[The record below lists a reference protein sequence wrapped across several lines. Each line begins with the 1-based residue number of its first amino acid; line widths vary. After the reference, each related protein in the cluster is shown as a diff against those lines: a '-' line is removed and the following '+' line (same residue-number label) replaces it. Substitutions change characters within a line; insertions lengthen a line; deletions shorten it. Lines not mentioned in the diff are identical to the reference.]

1 MTDKKKADQQASPK
15 KTHLH
20 DNSASAGQCRMLEGF
35 ELFGQ
40 VTTVFAREE
49 LGVMHPASRVRELRE
64 RGYEIDMRR
73 VSVIGHDEREHLNV
87 ASYSLI
93 RGPI

>member
-1 MTDKKKADQQASPK
+1 MTDQKKASPK
-15 KTHLH
+15 TTHLH
-20 DNSASAGQCRMLEGF
+20 DNSANAGQRRMLEGF

-40 VTTVFAREE
+40 VTTVIAREL

-73 VSVIGHDEREHLNV
+73 VSVIGHDGREHRNV